1 MLLSFCGGSV
11 TVELSIPSVISLEW
25 VEANINLLNAL
36 SVKSAEYKALKVA
49 MADGLKVIQS
59 KADDNGNG
67 RLWLKAEAL
76 LDEVYYYDN
85 LESERE
91 LHEYA
96 KHMNE
101 PDFDWDYYSDWHKDV
116 YGFRPR

>member
-11 TVELSIPSVISLEW
+11 TVELSIPSSVSLEW
-25 VEANINLLNAL
+25 VEANISLLNAL
-36 SVKSAEYKALKVA
+36 SPKSDEYKALKVA
-49 MADGLKVIQS
+49 MADGLKAIKR
-59 KADDNGNG
+59 KAGNND

-76 LDEVYYYDN
+76 LDEVYFYDN
-85 LESERE
+85 IESERE

-101 PDFDWDYYSDWHKDV
+101 PDFDWGYYSDWHKDV